1 MLCRGDDMLG
11 EVDFIQI
18 VTDRR
23 RAEYRSVAAGMAV
36 DRQAA
41 GDRVFLSV
49 LIAVIFMTF
58 DRACY
63 TDVSADIKELEA

>member
-1 MLCRGDDMLG
+1 MLG
-11 EVDFIQI
+11 EINFIQI

-23 RAEYRSVAAGMAV
+23 RAEYRSVAAGMTV

-41 GDRVFLSV
+41 GDRVFLAV
-49 LIAVIFMTF
+49 LITVFFMSF

-63 TDVSADIKELEA
+63 TGSSADINTIL